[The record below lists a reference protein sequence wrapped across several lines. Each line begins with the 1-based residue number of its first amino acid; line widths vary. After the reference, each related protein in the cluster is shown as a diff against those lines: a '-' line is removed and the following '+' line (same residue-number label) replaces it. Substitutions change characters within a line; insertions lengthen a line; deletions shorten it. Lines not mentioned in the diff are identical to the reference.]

1 MALFGRENRQ
11 MALFGREK
19 RQNERIDML
28 ERRVFLLEAQID
40 QIRAANSVPAPKAA
54 PKRAAVKKV

>member
-1 MALFGRENRQ
+1 MFGKQ
-11 MALFGREK
+11 K

-40 QIRAANSVPAPKAA
+40 QIRAAAVVSESVAPRA
-54 PKRAAVKKV
+54 KRAPVRKD

>member
-1 MALFGRENRQ
+1 